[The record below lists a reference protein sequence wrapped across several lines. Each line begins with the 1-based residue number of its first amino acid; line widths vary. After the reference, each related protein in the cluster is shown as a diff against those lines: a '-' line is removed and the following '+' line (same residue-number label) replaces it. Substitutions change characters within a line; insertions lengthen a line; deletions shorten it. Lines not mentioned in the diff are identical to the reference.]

1 MEKNNVNNDLEQMMG
16 SYARRAA
23 EDRLRAELAANY
35 TRMRRRWML
44 HVGAVLTMVLVAVV
58 IGSAAAMP
66 APSYAYM
73 HGVNAST
80 PNVTLS
86 DINATLEAL

>member
-1 MEKNNVNNDLEQMMG
+1 MEKNNANNDLEQMMG
-16 SYARRAA
+16 SYARSAA
-23 EDRLRAELAANY
+23 EERLRAELAANY
-35 TRMRRRWML
+35 TRLRRRWML
-44 HVGAVLTMVLVAVV
+44 RVSAVLTMVLVAVA

-66 APSYAYM
+66 APGYAYM

-80 PNVTLS
+80 PKIAIA